1 MKKLLIVSA
10 ILACLTAPAM
20 ADMFT
25 SVWYNTSITGSIR
38 GGGQGPT
45 NVYVTPELLKSGDTY
60 YKVFCIDILQ
70 YSQPSM
76 NLNPVDDMHDVPNGS
91 TNVHLTDAQI
101 TTLELLFGQH
111 WADLQWGDTGISTTF
126 SKPLDLTAAAAFQL
140 AVWEI
145 VFQRTG
151 SYDVSTGGTSGFQV
165 SNTNA
170 QAVALANNWLGS
182 LDVDGPKATLSALT
196 SNSVQ
201 DFGYMIGMQTE
212 PVPAPGAILLGM
224 LGFSLIGWIKR
235 RFA

>member
-1 MKKLLIVSA
+1 MRKLLGVVA

-25 SVWYNTSITGSIR
+25 SVWYNTSITGTIQ
-38 GGGQGPT
+38 GGGRGPEG
-45 NVYVTPELLKSGDTY
+45 VYVTPEVLKNGDNY

-70 YSQPSM
+70 YAQPSM
-76 NLNPVDDMHDVPNGS
+76 NLKPVDEMNNVPNGS
-91 TNVHLTDAQI
+91 TNIHLTTTQI
-101 TTLELLFGQH
+101 NELEMLFGQH
-111 WADLQWGDTGISTTF
+111 WGDLQWGTSGVSTTF
-126 SKPLDLTAAAAFQL
+126 SKPGNLISAAAFQL

-151 SYDVSTGGTSGFQV
+151 GLNVSTGGTSGFQV

-170 QAVALANNWLGS
+170 EAVGTANNWLRT
-182 LDVDGPKATLSALT
+182 LDPNGAKANLHALT
-196 SNSVQ
+196 SDTVQ
-201 DFGYMIGMQTE
+201 DFTYMIGMQTK
-212 PVPAPGAILLGM
+212 PVPAPGAVLLCM